1 MGENGEPNP
10 PDQQLRRLFG
20 QAEQQTSKAVEDL
33 VHRDSFGELLARTT
47 ENVMGLTKIGFDTLD
62 LVVRNLRLAG
72 RPDLLRVGKQLAR
85 NEDKLERVLQEVE
98 RLQDQVKGLEEAAA
112 GDAPAQRSSRQRS
125 SSRSSKN
132 GSSARRKSSSGSGS
146 KSSR

>member
-1 MGENGEPNP
+1 MGEHEEPNT
-10 PDQQLRRLFG
+10 PDQQLKRLFG
-20 QAEQQTSKAVEDL
+20 QAEKQTSKAVEDL

-112 GDAPAQRSSRQRS
+112 AETQKSSRQRS

-132 GSSARRKSSSGSGS
+132 GSSRRKTASGLGS
-146 KSSR
+146 KASS

>member
-1 MGENGEPNP
+1 MGEHEEPNT
-10 PDQQLRRLFG
+10 PDQQLKRLFG
-20 QAEQQTSKAVEDL
+20 QAEKQTSKAVEDL

-98 RLQDQVKGLEEAAA
+98 RLQDQVKGLEEAA
-112 GDAPAQRSSRQRS
+112 GGPQRSSRQRS
-125 SSRSSKN
+125 ASRPSKN
-132 GSSARRKSSSGSGS
+132 GSSRRKTLGSGS
-146 KSSR
+146 KASS

>member
-1 MGENGEPNP
+1 MEGSEDPGT

-20 QAEQQTSKAVEDL
+20 QAEKQTSKAVEDL

-98 RLQDQVKGLEEAAA
+98 RLQDQVKGLEDAAA
-112 GDAPAQRSSRQRS
+112 GSSAQKSSRQRS

-132 GSSARRKSSSGSGS
+132 GSSRRKSSSGSGS
-146 KSSR
+146 KSS

>member
-1 MGENGEPNP
+1 MGEHEEANT
-10 PDQQLRRLFG
+10 PDQQLKRLFG
-20 QAEQQTSKAVEDL
+20 QAEKQTSKAVEDL

-98 RLQDQVKGLEEAAA
+98 RLQDQVKALEAEKPRKRSAA
-112 GDAPAQRSSRQRS
+112 Q
-125 SSRSSKN
+125 SSKN
-132 GSSARRKSSSGSGS
+132 GSSARRKSS
-146 KSSR
+146 K